1 MKNGNFIL
9 WLLPIVFLICNNYA
23 QIFDQEKDDEFYC
36 KSLAGMYK
44 TSCKRCHDD
53 DTCDNE
59 DVGGT
64 DQMEQ
69 DRLNCGGG
77 TTSTCNADTIVAIEA
92 TENGNDDNRDD
103 DDDQEEHVRS

>member
-1 MKNGNFIL
+1 MTLMKNGNFIL

-53 DTCDNE
+53 DTCDRQYKNE
-59 DVGGT
+59 TGYFIKRCYCT
-64 DQMEQ
+64 NLELIKRNSKWQMLCKVYQ
-69 DRLNCGGG
+69 FFF
-77 TTSTCNADTIVAIEA
+77 
-92 TENGNDDNRDD
+92 DNY
-103 DDDQEEHVRS
+103 